1 MLKEFKEFALKG
13 NVFDLAIAVV
23 LGGAF
28 GRVVS
33 SFVSDI
39 ISPPIGKIL
48 GNIDFASLFINLS
61 DTQFTSLSEAKKAGA
76 PVIAY
81 GQFLNTIFDFI
92 IVAFVLYL
100 LVRQVMRYRG
110 PAPAPPATKEC
121 PFCCSM
127 IALKASRC
135 PNCTSAQG

>member
-39 ISPPIGKIL
+39 ITPPIGKVL
-48 GNIDFASLFINLS
+48 GNIDFASLFINLT
-61 DTQFTSLSEAKKAGA
+61 DTKYQSIAEAKKAGA

-81 GQFLNTIFDFI
+81 GQFLNTVFDFL
-92 IVAFVLYL
+92 IVAFVLFL
-100 LVRQVMRYRG
+100 LVRQVMRLR

-121 PFCCSM
+121 PSCCST

-135 PNCTSAQG
+135 PHCTSALG

>member
-61 DTQFTSLSEAKKAGA
+61 DGQFTSLSEAKKAGA

-110 PAPAPPATKEC
+110 PAPAPPAMKEC
-121 PFCCSM
+121 QFCCSM

>member
-1 MLKEFKEFALKG
+1 MIKEFKEFALKG

-39 ISPPIGKIL
+39 ITPPIGKIL

-61 DTQFTSLSEAKKAGA
+61 DTKYQSIAEAKKAGA

-81 GQFLNTIFDFI
+81 GQFLNTVFDFL
-92 IVAFVLYL
+92 IVAFVLFL
-100 LVRQVMRYRG
+100 LVRQVLRLR

-121 PFCCSM
+121 PSCCST

-135 PNCTSAQG
+135 PHCTSALG

>member
-61 DTQFTSLSEAKKAGA
+61 DGQFTSLSEAKKAGA

-135 PNCTSAQG
+135 PSCTSAQG